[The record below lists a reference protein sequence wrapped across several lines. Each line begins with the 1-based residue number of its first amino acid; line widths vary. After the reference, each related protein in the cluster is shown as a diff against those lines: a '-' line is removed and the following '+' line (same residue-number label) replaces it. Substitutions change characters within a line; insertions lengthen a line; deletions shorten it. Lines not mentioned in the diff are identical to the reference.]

1 MAQVLKTSQTK
12 AIEQLSSLTAR
23 AEQLAENLSESRE
36 ESMIQEAEGKRL
48 ADLNGRLNAQLEDSS
63 GKMEELR

>member
-1 MAQVLKTSQTK
+1 MVQVLKTSQTK

-36 ESMIQEAEGKRL
+36 ECAIQEANGKRL
-48 ADLNGRLNAQLEDSS
+48 AELNGRLNTQLQDGSL
-63 GKMEELR
+63 KMEELR